1 MYICMYVGLYFYI
14 SMYTCMHAFLYVCT
28 CVRVCVI
35 SLKLYNL
42 KQMMSVEDIRKRR
55 ASIGRRRSHYADELQ
70 LLYLNVNANTD
81 TKDTSTKRGCLCGT
95 SSEDSS
101 ETQPCC
107 MKWRKKKKKGYHVR
121 AGVYKDKVA
130 GETVNIN
137 VSSLLFQVP
146 KEDESDIVMRRNITP
161 PKYELTR
168 EYYR

>member
-1 MYICMYVGLYFYI
+1 MHFYMY
-14 SMYTCMHAFLYVCT
+14 
-28 CVRVCVI
+28 VRVCVCVCARARTRARMYVI

-101 ETQPCC
+101 GTQPCC